1 MKFTPEQI
9 KQIEKAMWE
18 YRDSMN
24 PVDDTLAELTKP
36 EWKPSIG
43 QVYWSGKVLVPHKR
57 EGWEKGS
64 SPIRPLTLAEHGPD
78 VLAMQDALKRIAS
91 ASARAGCRQFAAL
104 VLKDH
109 EIK

>member
-9 KQIEKAMWE
+9 KQIEEAMWKNC
-18 YRDSMN
+18 DSMN
-24 PVDDTLAELTKP
+24 PVDDTLAELTEAKKKP
-36 EWKPSIG
+36 EIG
-43 QVYWSGKVLVPHKR
+43 QVYKHRSGGYFAR
-57 EGWEKGS
+57 TENDIIFEYS
-64 SPIRPLTLAEHGPD
+64 RPLTLAEHGPD